1 MEVLY
6 YPSMPPASPYDA
18 YLLLLIIPFMFRM
31 VMVVPPLIDL
41 IQKFGG
47 DAKWYWGRIK
57 QLRIRGLGLLLL
69 NEALALILPFIL
81 AFYART
87 IFDPLGWP
95 DWDAVPSVGVW
106 ILIIAAGLW
115 LWADLL
121 RVARTRRLLRS
132 VSERNRY
139 IAKATVQAA
148 ASARGVV
155 DWLRMFS
162 PLDRH
167 SDVKAADDLMEGK
180 PEPEDE
186 SPAQKVMR
194 QVKDQALIAAEAIA
208 EVVRDKAEKM
218 NENIDAKIDDGVRSH
233 AKTSLGLL
241 LRDIAMSLAP
251 IAVLVLLHQYW

>member
-1 MEVLY
+1 
-6 YPSMPPASPYDA
+6 
-18 YLLLLIIPFMFRM
+18 M
-31 VMVVPPLIDL
+31 VMIVPPLVDL

-47 DAKWYWGRIK
+47 DAKWYWSRIRDLRIK
-57 QLRIRGLGLLLL
+57 GLGLLLL
-69 NEALALILPFIL
+69 NEILALLLPFIL

-87 IFDPLGWP
+87 VFDPLGWP
-95 DWDAVPSVGVW
+95 DWDAVPTTAIWV
-106 ILIIAAGLW
+106 LIIVAVLW

-139 IAKATVQAA
+139 IAKATVQMA
-148 ASARGVV
+148 ASTRGMV

-167 SDVKAADDLMEGK
+167 SDVRAAEDVLEGRAGPP
-180 PEPEDE
+180 PE
-186 SPAQKVMR
+186 STAQKVIR

-208 EVVRDKAEKM
+208 EVVRGKAEKV
-218 NENIDAKIDDGVRSH
+218 NENIDAKIDQGVRSH
-233 AKTSLGLL
+233 AKTSLNLL

>member
-6 YPSMPPASPYDA
+6 YPSVPPASPYDA
-18 YLLLLIIPFMFRM
+18 YLLILIIPFMFRM
-31 VMVVPPLIDL
+31 VMIVPPLVDL

-47 DAKWYWGRIK
+47 DAKWYWSRIRELRIK
-57 QLRIRGLGLLLL
+57 GLGLLLL
-69 NEALALILPFIL
+69 NEALALFLPFIL

-87 IFDPLGWP
+87 VFDPLGWP
-95 DWDAVPSVGVW
+95 DWDAVPTAGVW
-106 ILIIAAGLW
+106 VLIVVAALW

-139 IAKATVQAA
+139 IAKATVQMA
-148 ASARGVV
+148 ASTRGMV

-167 SDVKAADDLMEGK
+167 SDVKAAEDVLEGRAEPA
-180 PEPEDE
+180 PE
-186 SPAQKVMR
+186 STAQKVIR

-208 EVVRDKAEKM
+208 EVVRDKAEKV
-218 NENIDAKIDDGVRSH
+218 NENIDAKIDQGVRSH
-233 AKTSLGLL
+233 AKTSLNLL